1 MIGWSTAV
9 SQDRARLQGRGAR
22 RLDASV
28 STNVIAV
35 GLLFIAPGEA
45 ARSQQSFS
53 ELARSAGTPQVPGL
67 TMVYLSPLGDP
78 RSAPWKN
85 IIVHQTE
92 GPPGSAHRVAKR
104 QAADPKGALDEA
116 RASTTADQGNAR
128 NRGDAARRWRQPERQ
143 QVHQ

>member
-1 MIGWSTAV
+1 M
-9 SQDRARLQGRGAR
+9 RLF
-22 RLDASV
+22 L
-28 STNVIAV
+28 TNVIAV

-92 GPPGSAHRVAKR
+92 GPPGSAHWWRS
-104 QAADPKGALDEA
+104 D
-116 RASTTADQGNAR
+116 
-128 NRGDAARRWRQPERQ
+128 RRPIPRC
-143 QVHQ
+143 VV